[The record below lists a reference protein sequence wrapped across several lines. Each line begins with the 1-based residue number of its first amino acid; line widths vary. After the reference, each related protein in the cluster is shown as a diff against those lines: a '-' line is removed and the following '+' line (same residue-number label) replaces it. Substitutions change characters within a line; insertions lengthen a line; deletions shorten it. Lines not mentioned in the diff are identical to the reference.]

1 MVRIISISD
10 EVYDELKEIKEGRSF
25 TKVIGALLVSSKN
38 RKGNGTKN
46 LEKFFGTID
55 NKTAKAWMKEIDEG
69 RRSFGKSRS

>member
-25 TKVIGALLVSSKN
+25 TKVIGALLASSKN
-38 RKGNGTKN
+38 RKGKGTRS

-55 NKTAKAWMKEIDEG
+55 NKTARAWMKEIDESRG
-69 RRSFGKSRS
+69 NFGKSRF